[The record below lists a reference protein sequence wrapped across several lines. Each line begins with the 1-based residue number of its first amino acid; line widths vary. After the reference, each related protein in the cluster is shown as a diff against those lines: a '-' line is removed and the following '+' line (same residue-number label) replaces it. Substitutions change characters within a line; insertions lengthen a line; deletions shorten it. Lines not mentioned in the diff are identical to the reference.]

1 MVLESHGLRREDRS
15 EASMQHEHTLVERLR
30 AEFLEMPGLRL
41 TMDQVHRLC
50 GVERV
55 MCSEVLEALVQEH
68 FLCVKPDGSYA
79 RVSDGR
85 PPRARQAK
93 AAVPKRSVAS

>member
-1 MVLESHGLRREDRS
+1 
-15 EASMQHEHTLVERLR
+15 MQRQHTVERLR

-50 GVERV
+50 GVERP
-55 MCSEVLEALVQEH
+55 MCSEVLDVLVREQ

-85 PPRARQAK
+85 LPKPRQAK
-93 AAVPKRSVAS
+93 ADVAPALRIIAS

>member
-1 MVLESHGLRREDRS
+1 
-15 EASMQHEHTLVERLR
+15 MQHEHAQERLR

-55 MCSEVLEALVQEH
+55 MCSEALEALVREQ
-68 FLCVKPDGSYA
+68 FLCVKPDGRYA
-79 RVSDGR
+79 RVSEGR
-85 PPRARQAK
+85 VPRSRPAK
-93 AAVPKRSVAS
+93 AAMLKRSAAS

>member
-1 MVLESHGLRREDRS
+1 
-15 EASMQHEHTLVERLR
+15 MQHEHALERLR
-30 AEFLEMPGLRL
+30 AEFIEMPGLRL

-55 MCSEVLEALVQEH
+55 MCSEVLAALVQEH

-85 PPRARQAK
+85 VPLKTAK
-93 AAVPKRSVAS
+93 AVLPARSVAS